1 MKRESMN
8 GLLAALSG
16 ILAGLSIILPEH
28 FGAIEWIALTP
39 FFIALMQYTKRI
51 TAKLSH
57 FFTLGFLFYF
67 TYGLTYFHW
76 FIALYP
82 LDFTGLNNFE
92 SIVVIFLAWV
102 ALSALY
108 ALLGGVFFLLYGAL
122 SRLSLLR
129 RFPSLCALVLPILF
143 VLYEFAH
150 TLDWWGVPWGK
161 LALGQTYWMPML
173 QTASLFG
180 SYFICALIVFVNA
193 AIALLFVKG
202 IKKSSRL
209 IPAALALV
217 LLSANILGGMYLYQT
232 APSKADGKE
241 LTKIAVLQGNNPSQS
256 DMSDFES
263 FSIYLDLSAEAAL
276 EGATVILWPES
287 SIAGAISETNIFGLY
302 ASKLA
307 REYEVYL
314 ITGTTSYRADEENP
328 IHSNEYNS
336 MTFIRPDGTFGEQTY
351 DKRHL
356 VPFGEFVPYRAFFET
371 FIPPLVEVT
380 MLDQDNTPGTEA
392 VIFEG
397 EGTGRLGGL
406 ICFESIYERLALDT
420 VRAGAEIFIVGTN
433 DSWFRTSLATSMHRA
448 HEQLR
453 SIECGRYSTRAATT
467 GITCIIDAR
476 GEVLDSLPLHKR
488 GYLIAEV
495 PQLDHTTLYVKTG
508 DLIVPT
514 LAFTLLALFGTA
526 IVLYRKGIPREIN
539 PASTFM
545 SNNQKS
551 KDGE

>member
-1 MKRESMN
+1 MKRKIQN
-8 GLLAALSG
+8 C
-16 ILAGLSIILPEH
+16 ILAMFSGVLTGLSLILPEY
-28 FGAIEWIALTP
+28 FGPLEWVGLVP
-39 FFIALMQYTKRI
+39 LFIVLIKEASRI
-51 TAKLSH
+51 TARLRH

-67 TYGLTYFHW
+67 AYGLTYFHW

-82 LDFTGLNNFE
+82 LDFTGLTNLE

-108 ALLGGVFFLLYGAL
+108 ALLGGAFFLLFGAL
-122 SRLSLLR
+122 SRLGLLR
-129 RFPSLCALVLPILF
+129 RFPALSTLILPILF
-143 VLYEFAH
+143 ALYEFTH

-161 LALGQTYWMPML
+161 LALGQTFWMPML

-180 SYFICALIVFVNA
+180 SYFIGALIVFLNA
-193 AIALLFVKG
+193 AIALVFVHG
-202 IKKSSRL
+202 IRIRTRILTAS
-209 IPAALALV
+209 LALV
-217 LLSANILGGMYLYQT
+217 LLCANILGGTMLYAV
-232 APSKADGKE
+232 APSKEDGKQ

-256 DMSDFES
+256 DMTDFES
-263 FSIYLDLSAEAAL
+263 FSIYLDLSAKAAL
-276 EGATVILWPES
+276 AGAKVILWPES
-287 SIAGAISETNIFGLY
+287 SIAGAISDRNLFGLY

-314 ITGTTSYRADEENP
+314 ITGTTTYRPDEDHPEQ
-328 IHSNEYNS
+328 INEYNS
-336 MTFIRPDGTFGEQTY
+336 MTFILPDGSFYEKTY

-356 VPFGEFVPYRAFFET
+356 VPFGEHVPYRVFFET

-380 MLDQDNTPGTEA
+380 MLDQDNTPGTEP

-397 EGTGRLGGL
+397 EGTGKLGGL

-467 GITCIIDAR
+467 GISCIIDSR
-476 GEVLDSLPLHKR
+476 GEVIDALPLFEE
-488 GYLIAEV
+488 GFLLAEV
-495 PQLDHTTLYVKTG
+495 PQLDHMTLYARTG
-508 DLIVPT
+508 DLIIPIFAVT
-514 LAFTLLALFGTA
+514 LVALFA
-526 IVLYRKGIPREIN
+526 AAFILKRKEKTN
-539 PASTFM
+539 
-545 SNNQKS
+545 
-551 KDGE
+551 